1 MAINLEDYQELIES
15 LSPELQ
21 ESLHSAWHDATK
33 VFSARGLD
41 NYLKGAAALKTL
53 GKGDDL
59 IVAWINHAPLVAKE
73 IGEDVVPDLIQTAL
87 ELASKT
93 SGAVI
98 ELVLSTAPTA
108 ASRLGDEILFRAYL
122 QFLNTLLSQAPRGVR
137 PMLENLEK
145 LFSQLTLG
153 GLRRWALWG
162 AHAHR
167 TNYPEQGSY
176 FSLQSKESQAML
188 QKERKGTLFIDV
200 QRRINMY
207 LRALWARDFFM
218 KPTSGD
224 FETREGHRPFV
235 EGYFIHLPD
244 AYDDFILPARPL
256 QPIQPLAALSPTLPL
271 HPQGVGWGCKAAEA
285 ATTTHKG
292 REQSLLPPQGEGW
305 DGGGARAGSGEGT
318 RISGLSMYRAAAA
331 HSAAHIVYTRDP
343 ISAESLNPWQ
353 MAVISV
359 IEDAR
364 VETLAVRKFPGLKQ
378 RWSAL
383 HTIEPAQDSS
393 AGDYLNRLAR
403 ALLDEIYQDNDPWI
417 AQGRVLFKQAA
428 ENLDTNQVSWD
439 IGVQLAHEFMAK
451 RIPFNPRTDLLIAP
465 YRDDNRYFWEF
476 EEFDF
481 DKAMAAGYDAP
492 KQVRKHVSLMEF
504 ANEIDV
510 ENAGDDA
517 EEIWVLG
524 TELFPYED
532 MGKSYN
538 ELEGREPVSEPY
550 HYSEWDYQIQLE
562 RPAWATVLEKRS
574 KAGDLQLIDDIT
586 SQHKRTIGRLK
597 FLLDA
602 LQPQG
607 VTRIRKLEDG
617 DEVDVNAAIR
627 AMIDIRMG
635 QQPDPR
641 IMMRSVRKVRDIS
654 VMVLLDL
661 SESTNEKVSGQDYSV
676 LDLQRQATVLL
687 ADAINKIGDPFAIH
701 GFCSDG
707 RHNVEYSRFKDFDQP
722 YNDLPKS
729 RLAGMSGQLSTRMG
743 AAIRHAGH
751 YLKQQKS
758 AKKLLLVITDGEPA
772 DVDVRDPQYLRYDT
786 KKAVE
791 EMARCGVTTFCMSLD
806 PRADQ
811 YVSRIFGA
819 RNYMVV
825 DHVERLPE
833 KLPVLYAGLTR

>member
-1 MAINLEDYQELIES
+1 MAIDLEDYQELLSS
-15 LSPELQ
+15 LSPALQ
-21 ESLHSAWHDATK
+21 DGLRSAWLEAAK
-33 VFSARGLD
+33 VFSSRGLD
-41 NYLKGAAALKTL
+41 NYLKGAAALKSL
-53 GKGDDL
+53 GKGDEL
-59 IVAWINHAPLVAKE
+59 VATWIEHAPRVAKE
-73 IGEDVVPDLIQTAL
+73 IGEDAVQELVRAAL
-87 ELASKT
+87 GLASKT
-93 SGAVI
+93 SASVI
-98 ELVLSTAPTA
+98 ELVLVTAPTA
-108 ASRLGDEILFRAYL
+108 ANRLGDEQLFRSYL

-137 PMLENLEK
+137 PMLEKLEV

-167 TNYPEQGSY
+167 TDYPEQANY
-176 FSLQSKESQAML
+176 FSLQSKESLAML
-188 QKERKGTLFIDV
+188 QKERKGTLFVDV

-224 FETREGHRPFV
+224 FESREGYRPFV
-235 EGYFIHLPD
+235 EDYFIHLPD
-244 AYDDFILPARPL
+244 AYDDFAADGVSATG
-256 QPIQPLAALSPTLPL
+256 LAL
-271 HPQGVGWGCKAAEA
+271 
-285 ATTTHKG
+285 
-292 REQSLLPPQGEGW
+292 
-305 DGGGARAGSGEGT
+305 
-318 RISGLSMYRAAAA
+318 YRAAAA
-331 HSAAHIVYTRDP
+331 HGAAHLVYTKEP
-343 ISAESLNPWQ
+343 ISAEALNPFQ
-353 MAVISV
+353 MAVIDV

-364 VETLAVRKFPGLKQ
+364 VETLAVNKFPGLRQ
-378 RWSAL
+378 LWSAF
-383 HTIEPAQDSS
+383 HTAGPGQAHS

-403 ALLDEIYQDNDPWI
+403 ALLDPDYQDDDPWI
-417 AQGRVLFKQAA
+417 LQGRVLFGQAA
-428 ENLDTNQVSWD
+428 DRLEHNQLSWD
-439 IGVQLAHEFMAK
+439 IGVQLAHEFMSR
-451 RIPFNPRTDLLIAP
+451 RIAFNPRSDRLTAP

-476 EEFDF
+476 AEFDL
-481 DKAMAAGYDAP
+481 DKAIAAGYGTP
-492 KQVRKHVSLMEF
+492 KQVRKHVGLMEF

-532 MGKSYN
+532 MGKSFN
-538 ELEGREPVSEPY
+538 EQEGREPVSEPY
-550 HYSEWDYQIQLE
+550 HYAEWDYQIQLE
-562 RPAWATVLEKRS
+562 RPAWATVLEKRP
-574 KAGDLQLIDDIT
+574 KAGDPLQIEEIVT
-586 SQHKRTIGRLK
+586 RHKATIGRLK
-597 FLLDA
+597 YLLEA

-617 DEVDVNAAIR
+617 DELDINAAIG
-627 AMIDIRMG
+627 AMTDLRIA

-661 SESTNEKVSGQDYSV
+661 SESTNGMVAGQDYSV

-687 ADAINKIGDPFAIH
+687 ADAIHKVGDPFAIH

-707 RHNVEYSRFKDFDQP
+707 RHGVEYFRFKDFGQP
-722 YNDLPKS
+722 YNDEAKA
-729 RLAGMSGQLSTRMG
+729 RLAGMKGQLSTRMG

-751 YLKQQKS
+751 YLKMQKS
-758 AKKLLLVITDGEPA
+758 SKKLLLVITDGEPA
-772 DVDVRDPQYLRYDT
+772 DVDVRDPQYLRFDT

-791 EMARCGVTTFCMSLD
+791 EIARSGVTTFCMSLD

-811 YVSRIFGA
+811 YVSRIFGT

-833 KLPVLYAGLTR
+833 KLPALYAGLTR

>member
-1 MAINLEDYQELIES
+1 MAINLGDYQELLDT

-21 ESLHSAWHDATK
+21 ESLRAAWPDAAK

-41 NYLKGAAALKTL
+41 NYLKGAAALKSL
-53 GKGDDL
+53 GKGDEL
-59 IVAWINHAPLVAKE
+59 VATWIDHAPLVAKE
-73 IGEDVVPDLIQTAL
+73 IGEDAVPDLVQLAL
-87 ELASKT
+87 ALASKT

-108 ASRLGDEILFRAYL
+108 ANRLGDEALFRAYL
-122 QFLNTLLSQAPRGVR
+122 QFLSTLLAQAPRGVR

-167 TNYPEQGSY
+167 TNYPEQANY
-176 FSLQSKESQAML
+176 FSLQSKESLAML

-224 FETREGHRPFV
+224 FESREGYRPNV

-244 AYDDFILPARPL
+244 AYDDYTIGEHKLP
-256 QPIQPLAALSPTLPL
+256 
-271 HPQGVGWGCKAAEA
+271 
-285 ATTTHKG
+285 
-292 REQSLLPPQGEGW
+292 
-305 DGGGARAGSGEGT
+305 
-318 RISGLSMYRAAAA
+318 GLELYRAAAT
-331 HSAAHIVYTRDP
+331 HSAAHLVYTREP
-343 ISAESLNPWQ
+343 ISAEALNPWQ

-364 VETLAVRKFPGLKQ
+364 VETLAANRFPGLKKLWVQ
-378 RWSAL
+378 L
-383 HTIEPAQDSS
+383 HSIEADRGDS

-403 ALLDEIYQDNDPWI
+403 ALLDENFQDRDPWI
-417 AQGRVLFKQAA
+417 AQGRVLFRQAA
-428 ENLDTNQVSWD
+428 NRLDSNQISWD
-439 IGVQLAHEFMAK
+439 IGVQLAHEFRGK
-451 RIPFNPRTDLLIAP
+451 RIAFNPRSDVLTAP

-481 DKAMAAGYDAP
+481 DKAMAAGYEAP

-504 ANEIDV
+504 ANELDV
-510 ENAGDDA
+510 ETAGDDA

-538 ELEGREPVSEPY
+538 ELEGKEPVSEPY
-550 HYSEWDYQIQLE
+550 HYAEWDYQIQLE
-562 RPAWATVLEKRS
+562 RPAWATVLEKRP
-574 KAGDLQLIDDIT
+574 KAGDLQLIDDIAA
-586 SQHKRTIGRLK
+586 QHKRTIGRLK

-617 DEVDVNAAIR
+617 DELDINAAIR

-661 SESTNEKVSGQDYSV
+661 SESTNDKVSGQDYSV

-687 ADAINKIGDPFAIH
+687 ADAIHKIGDPFAIH

-707 RHNVEYSRFKDFDQP
+707 RHNVEYARFKDFDQP
-722 YNDLPKS
+722 YNEVPKS

-751 YLKQQKS
+751 YLKLQKS

-791 EMARCGVTTFCMSLD
+791 EMARSGVTTFCMSLD

-833 KLPVLYAGLTR
+833 KLPALYAGLTR